1 MCPFDL
7 AVNTRFTVSAT
18 CNARLSAMLSD
29 PSAGAPPPRGRASV
43 SDAAWS
49 AYLQNC
55 GVWAGR
61 RALCNARGKVLVDI
75 PTRVHGERFKT
86 PDGDDCVL
94 WRIQVETAAGK
105 DEAEEEWSREE
116 LAEFGA
122 LSDDGSFSTGAVAFV
137 GERFS
142 VDQCVFAT
150 DARVRSTFA
159 YDWEGRLT
167 GVVASRE
174 RKIPEEAIAREQ
186 RLLAEGDAATGET
199 AAAGGLLA
207 APSADEQQSQYK
219 IEPAAWRSPTVLLDY
234 SLGIWH
240 GRGVVVDVRT
250 YMTRTVSTVL
260 QLKME
265 ADDVLLQRSQLSI
278 GKKPGLVV
286 ESSAKLDANTA
297 LFAEANLQL
306 MLLPGGV
313 TVSCPIQIWAGIAF
327 TLEVAFLVRP
337 DSRKR
342 VLRCYDE
349 NCNWIQT
356 VFVSELRVG

>member
-1 MCPFDL
+1 M
-7 AVNTRFTVSAT
+7 
-18 CNARLSAMLSD
+18 SD
-29 PSAGAPPPRGRASV
+29 T
-43 SDAAWS
+43 AWS

-75 PTRVHGERFKT
+75 PTRVCGERFKT
-86 PDGDDCVL
+86 PDGEDCVL
-94 WRIQVETAAGK
+94 WKIQVETASGK
-105 DEAEEEWSREE
+105 DEAEEEWSRDE
-116 LAEFGA
+116 LSEFGA
-122 LSDDGSFSTGAVAFV
+122 LSEDGSFSTGAVAFV

-150 DARVRSTFA
+150 DSRVRSTLA

-174 RKIPEEAIAREQ
+174 RKIPDEAVAKEQ
-186 RLLAEGDAATGET
+186 QLLAEGSASATGSS
-199 AAAGGLLA
+199 AGGGIV
-207 APSADEQQSQYK
+207 PADETEQTAQYK

-260 QLKME
+260 QMKME
-265 ADDVLLQRSQLSI
+265 ADDVLTQRSQLSI

-342 VLRCYDE
+342 ILRCYDE
-349 NCNWIQT
+349 NCNWTQT